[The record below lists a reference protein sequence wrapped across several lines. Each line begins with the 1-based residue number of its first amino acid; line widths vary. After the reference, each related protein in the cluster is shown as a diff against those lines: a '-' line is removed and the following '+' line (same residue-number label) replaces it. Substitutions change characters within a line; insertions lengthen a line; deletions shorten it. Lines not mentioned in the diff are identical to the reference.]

1 MTNDTNLSVAA
12 LDTLIALVEEGPLWD
27 GDLPS
32 KRGRTELLNLGM
44 AVCIVVK
51 GQDGYQAATY
61 AGRMA
66 YCKHFGE
73 ERMGAAKATRIAGKE
88 GRNEIYMSRDA

>member
-1 MTNDTNLSVAA
+1 MSNLSGAA

-32 KRGRTELLNLGM
+32 KRGRTELLDLGM

-61 AGRMA
+61 AGRVA
-66 YCKHFGE
+66 YCAHFGE
-73 ERMGAAKATRIAGKE
+73 ERMADAKAARVAG
-88 GRNEIYMSRDA
+88 RAITNAIHRSREQ

>member
-1 MTNDTNLSVAA
+1 MSNLSGAA

-32 KRGRTELLNLGM
+32 KRGRTELLDLGM

-61 AGRMA
+61 AGRVA
-66 YCKHFGE
+66 YCEHFGE
-73 ERMGAAKATRIAGKE
+73 KRMDEAKAARVAG
-88 GRNEIYMSRDA
+88 RAISNAIHRSREP

>member
-1 MTNDTNLSVAA
+1 MSNLSGAA

-32 KRGRTELLNLGM
+32 KRGRTELLELGM
-44 AVCIVVK
+44 AVCVVVK

-61 AGRMA
+61 AGRVA
-66 YCKHFGE
+66 YCAEFGE
-73 ERMGAAKATRIAGKE
+73 DTMARAKAARIAGRAV
-88 GRNEIYMSRDA
+88 RNAIHRSGA

>member
-1 MTNDTNLSVAA
+1 MITDNLSGAA

-32 KRGRTELLNLGM
+32 KRGRTELLDLGM

-61 AGRMA
+61 AGRIA
-66 YCKHFGE
+66 YCGLFGE
-73 ERMGAAKATRIAGKE
+73 ERMDAAKAARIAGRE
-88 GRNEIYMSRDA
+88 FRNAIHRSRDV

>member
-1 MTNDTNLSVAA
+1 MTTDTNLSGAA

-32 KRGRTELLNLGM
+32 KRGRTELLHLGM

-61 AGRMA
+61 AGRVA
-66 YCKHFGE
+66 YCAHFGE
-73 ERMGAAKATRIAGKE
+73 ERMANAKAARIARRSVINAIHRS
-88 GRNEIYMSRDA
+88 RNS